1 MGKITRYCLGHA
13 TYITRKYLRLLT
25 VIIAVLPITGCSHK
39 RDNGATNMDKQTIL
53 NEVNVL
59 GGKRIFFGH
68 QSVGENILGGL
79 SKLFTDEGIEG
90 LNIVNVEK
98 SAAPAGPLLA
108 ETRIGKNG
116 DPKGK
121 CDAFESRV
129 IGFPGGPPDIAVLKF
144 CFVDFKPETDVRALF
159 AYYETMVDTLRA
171 KAPVTKLVHV
181 TVPLTIRTPAWKKL
195 LKRVLGREE
204 SSDTLNTLRCEFNDL
219 LRARYAGEPL
229 LDIAA
234 IESTYPGGAR
244 EEFVRGGKTVFAL
257 RPDLS
262 SDGVHLNGEG
272 SRLAAAEFLRV
283 LAGAASGASR

>member
-1 MGKITRYCLGHA
+1 
-13 TYITRKYLRLLT
+13 
-25 VIIAVLPITGCSHK
+25 
-39 RDNGATNMDKQTIL
+39 MDRQTIS
-53 NEVNVL
+53 NEVKVL

-79 SKLFTDEGIEG
+79 SRLFADEGIEG

-116 DPKGK
+116 DPRGK

-129 IGFPGGPPDIAVLKF
+129 AGFPGGPPDIAVLKF

-159 AYYETMVDTLRA
+159 AYYERMVDTLRA
-171 KAPVTKLVHV
+171 KAPGTKLVHV
-181 TVPLTIRTPAWKKL
+181 TVPLTIRTPGWKKL
-195 LKRVLGREE
+195 LKHLLGREE
-204 SSDTLNTLRCEFNDL
+204 SSDTLNFLRCEYNDL
-219 LRARYAGEPL
+219 LRARYADEPVM
-229 LDIAA
+229 DIAA

-244 EEFVRGGKTVFAL
+244 EDFERDGKKVFAL
-257 RPDLS
+257 RADLS

-283 LAGAASGASR
+283 LAGAASGTSK